1 VQESFGMNNTTT
13 KATSAATVASD
24 VREMMAAWDKIK
36 AAAVAQY
43 PGATDEQIYA
53 LTSGAMKHA
62 LGMR

>member
-1 VQESFGMNNTTT
+1 MNRTA
-13 KATSAATVASD
+13 KM
-24 VREMMAAWDKIK
+24 VRENAESGATLTGDIGAAMAAWDKIK
-36 AAAVAQY
+36 AAAVAQH

>member
-1 VQESFGMNNTTT
+1 MSRTT
-13 KATSAATVASD
+13 KMVRENAESGATLTGD
-24 VREMMAAWDKIK
+24 IREMMVAWDKIRT
-36 AAAVAQY
+36 AAVAQH